1 MVTDTWKCSPE
12 EQNTSLRTWLHYQ
25 TLEKKTNVAWSMVE
39 HNNITACISLDCL
52 PQGDDA
58 EAEEEEDIYVV
69 VHNRMEQNRIRIV
82 SLREMTQKQSRTPDY
97 LHRFTRLQ

>member
-69 VHNRMEQNRIRIV
+69 VHNRTQHNRTERNTNCV
-82 SLREMTQKQSRTPDY
+82 PLGDDTEAVTDS
-97 LHRFTRLQ
+97 

>member
-1 MVTDTWKCSPE
+1 MFATETEHISTDLVALPDTGKEDKRGGMVP
-12 EQNTSLRTWLHYQ
+12 L
-25 TLEKKTNVAWSMVE
+25 VV

-69 VHNRMEQNRIRIV
+69 VHNRTQQNRIRIA
-82 SLREMTQKQSRTPDY
+82 SLNREMTQKQSRTPDY